1 MAAQMQLLADNR
13 LAQQLRDE
21 SAENARK
28 IFPGDLVL
36 QEKLEG

>member
-1 MAAQMQLLADNR
+1 MRLLADNR

-21 SAENARK
+21 WAEDAREISA
-28 IFPGDLVL
+28 GDVAL